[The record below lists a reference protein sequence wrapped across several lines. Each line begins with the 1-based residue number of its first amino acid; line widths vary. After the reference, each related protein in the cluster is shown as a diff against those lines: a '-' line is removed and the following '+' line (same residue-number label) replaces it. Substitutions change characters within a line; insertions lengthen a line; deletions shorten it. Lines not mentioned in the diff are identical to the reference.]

1 MAGRRGDAA
10 NPPLLTHFRS
20 WLLEGLTTQSDQL
33 PGPHQQP
40 TPRHQHP
47 WWRSCASPAAG
58 GIFLK
63 GFTEA
68 IGIAVGLVAV
78 YLALNLVVVAVALE
92 HLVANPH
99 LVVNWEQLLTT
110 SLARRSRGADV
121 QTR

>member
-1 MAGRRGDAA
+1 MGSHPTLADRQLAA
-10 NPPLLTHFRS
+10 
-20 WLLEGLTTQSDQL
+20 EAQQL
-33 PGPHQQP
+33 DHRVWIHDHQR
-40 TPRHQHP
+40 T
-47 WWRSCASPAAG
+47 AG